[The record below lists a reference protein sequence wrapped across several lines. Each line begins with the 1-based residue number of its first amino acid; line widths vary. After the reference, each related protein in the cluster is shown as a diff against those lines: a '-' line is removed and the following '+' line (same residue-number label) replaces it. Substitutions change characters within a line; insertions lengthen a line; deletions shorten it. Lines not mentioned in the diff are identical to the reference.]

1 MSRRGKNGVAFS
13 LFAFQDIITSV
24 TGIMILVTLILA
36 LELLQQM
43 ETSPAQRTKEV
54 VQDIDST
61 VTSVAELDAAVAR
74 NEARIADLQDRLT
87 QGAGRIGDVAGF
99 DQRAVQQDVS
109 DMQQMDD
116 RLAKELQELAKQVEQ
131 TTQQQKKLNE
141 EREEKVDP
149 EAVQK
154 KLDDVNK
161 KKEDLEKL
169 KSSNRIIFNPT
180 AGDAKVPWLVEI
192 TGEAI
197 TVAKTGVSAPPT
209 KHATGAAFTAWA
221 QQLDKNR
228 DYFVLLIKPDGIANY
243 ELVRASI
250 KQMGFDVGFDLL
262 NSDQNAIDPEKGAAA
277 E

>member
-1 MSRRGKNGVAFS
+1 MSRRGQNGVAFS

-36 LELLQQM
+36 LELVQQM
-43 ETSPAQRTKEV
+43 ESSPSQRTKEV
-54 VQDIDST
+54 VQDINAA
-61 VTSVAELDAAVAR
+61 VTSVTELDAAVAR
-74 NEARIADLQDRLT
+74 NQARIAELQDRLT
-87 QGAGRIGDVAGF
+87 QGASRIGDVAGF

-109 DMQQMDD
+109 DMEQMDD
-116 RLAKELQELAKQVEQ
+116 RLAKELQELAAQVEQ
-131 TTQQQKKLNE
+131 TTHQQKKLNE
-141 EREEKVDP
+141 ERDQKVDP

-154 KLDDVNK
+154 KLDDLKK

-180 AGDAKVPWLVEI
+180 EGDAKVPWLVEI
-192 TGEAI
+192 TGTSI
-197 TVAKTGVSAPPT
+197 SVAKTGVTAPPT
-209 KHATGAAFTAWA
+209 IHATGAAFAAWA
-221 QQLDKNR
+221 QQLDKSR
-228 DYFVLLIKPDGIANY
+228 DYFVLLVKPDGIENY

-250 KQMGFDVGFDLL
+250 TRMGFDVGFDLL